1 MVLRSYDGKRIAVVL
16 DIQGTER
23 VVTGTARYENDPQL
37 GAVLRI
43 VIDGED
49 RSEFLI
55 AESEWE
61 GEITSGEPFGCEF
74 CFRPASPS

>member
-1 MVLRSYDGKRIAVVL
+1 MVARTGKGPLLPGYLVVLRSYDGKRIAVVL

-43 VIDGED
+43 V
-49 RSEFLI
+49 LI
-55 AESEWE
+55 A
-61 GEITSGEPFGCEF
+61 
-74 CFRPASPS
+74 